1 MAKSVCVSVCVS
13 VCLFPTTEMVH
24 TTWDYMAHDK
34 PHINKDLQ
42 QLIFMHQ
49 RQKNSAL
56 FTLKYTLDG
65 S

>member
-1 MAKSVCVSVCVS
+1 MAKSVCVRVCVC
-13 VCLFPTTEMVH
+13 VFPTTEMVH

-49 RQKNSAL
+49 REK
-56 FTLKYTLDG
+56 K
-65 S
+65 